1 MASFC
6 STSRTETPRRAISAS
21 SSPTC
26 STSLGASV
34 LSGGEQQMPD
44 PDGRSR
50 SDADRRADRGA
61 GVAHAPQQRAAQILE
76 HRQPAEDRG
85 DLKASRQAHPVDPVR
100 LHLVDPDVVEQDRAG
115 GEVETAADQVEQ
127 RSLAGAVRADDGVA
141 FALRDV
147 EADAADDLEVA
158 ERLADIAE

>member
-1 MASFC
+1 
-6 STSRTETPRRAISAS
+6 
-21 SSPTC
+21 
-26 STSLGASV
+26 
-34 LSGGEQQMPD
+34 
-44 PDGRSR
+44 
-50 SDADRRADRGA
+50 
-61 GVAHAPQQRAAQILE
+61 
-76 HRQPAEDRG
+76 
-85 DLKASRQAHPVDPVR
+85 VR

-158 ERLADIAE
+158 ERLGDIAE